1 MNVIIDEVKFYMND
15 LDGKDY
21 FVHAYAQDPDES
33 DQYTVEISEVLEDE
47 DEEVCVLYVDSS
59 GNMTDDIGDEP
70 YITKA
75 LDVLFVKLE
84 HGIIRGF

>member
-21 FVHAYAQDPDES
+21 FVHAYAQDIEES
-33 DQYTVEISEVLEDE
+33 DQYTVEITEVLEDE
-47 DEEVCVLYVDSS
+47 DKKVCVVYIDSS
-59 GNMTDDIGDEP
+59 GNTTDEISDEP
-70 YITKA
+70 CVMKA
-75 LDVLFVKLE
+75 LDVLFINLG

>member
-1 MNVIIDEVKFYMND
+1 MND

-21 FVHAYAQDPDES
+21 FVHAYAQDPEES
-33 DQYTVEISEVLEDE
+33 DEYTIEISEVLEDK

-59 GNMTDDIGDEP
+59 GNMTDEISDEP
-70 YITKA
+70 YVTKA
-75 LDVLFVKLE
+75 LDVLFIDLA